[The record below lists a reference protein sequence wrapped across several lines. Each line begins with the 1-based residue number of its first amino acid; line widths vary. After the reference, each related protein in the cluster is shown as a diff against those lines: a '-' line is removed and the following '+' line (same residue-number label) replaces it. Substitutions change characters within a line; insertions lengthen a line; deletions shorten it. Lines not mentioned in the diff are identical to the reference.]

1 MGPAPPPSRH
11 PATPLSLRSS
21 PQADSLEHVPDPRF
35 TYEQESAP
43 EEFFTP
49 YIWSLVRDRSGL
61 VWDPLRVVLLA
72 EELDDEPADAL
83 PALLQGV
90 DVVEDVDEHAT
101 APGPPA

>member
-1 MGPAPPPSRH
+1 M
-11 PATPLSLRSS
+11 
-21 PQADSLEHVPDPRF
+21 
-35 TYEQESAP
+35 
-43 EEFFTP
+43 
-49 YIWSLVRDRSGL
+49 
-61 VWDPLRVVLLA
+61 WDPLRVVLLA